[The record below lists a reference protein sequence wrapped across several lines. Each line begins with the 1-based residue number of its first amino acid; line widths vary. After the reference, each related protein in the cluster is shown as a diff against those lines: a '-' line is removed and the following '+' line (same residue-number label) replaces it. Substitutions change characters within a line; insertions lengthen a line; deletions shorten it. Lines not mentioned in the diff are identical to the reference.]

1 MTDPPP
7 ALALRPERP
16 DDRPLM
22 FALFA
27 QSRAAEMALVD
38 WTAAQQ
44 QAFLEHQFAAQ
55 TEAYRGAYAAGR
67 FDVVEMDGL
76 AIGRL
81 YLADLGTD
89 PRAEL
94 RIVDIAL
101 LPMWCGRGI
110 GSRLLAAVLAE
121 ADAAGRPVSL
131 HVEHWNP
138 ARRLYERLG
147 FQPVSE
153 DSVYVLMRRGQL
165 KTAS

>member
-1 MTDPPP
+1 MTSPVP

-55 TEAYRGAYAAGR
+55 TEAYRGAYAGGR
-67 FDVVEMDGL
+67 FDVVELDGL

-81 YLADLGTD
+81 YLADLGE
-89 PRAEL
+89 EL

-110 GSRLLAAVLAE
+110 GSALLADVLAE
-121 ADAAGRPVSL
+121 ADAAARPVSL

-147 FQPVSE
+147 FVPVSE

>member
-1 MTDPPP
+1 VTDPPP

-55 TEAYRGAYAAGR
+55 TEAYRGAYAGGR
-67 FDVVEMDGL
+67 FDVVELDGL

-81 YLADLGTD
+81 YLADLGE
-89 PRAEL
+89 EL

-110 GSRLLAAVLAE
+110 GSALLADVLAE
-121 ADAAGRPVSL
+121 ADAAARPVSL

-147 FQPVSE
+147 FVPVSE

>member
-55 TEAYRGAYAAGR
+55 TEAYRGAYAGGR
-67 FDVVEMDGL
+67 FDVVELDGL

-81 YLADLGTD
+81 YLADLGE
-89 PRAEL
+89 EL

-110 GSRLLAAVLAE
+110 GSALLADVLAE
-121 ADAAGRPVSL
+121 ADAAARPVSL

-147 FQPVSE
+147 FVPVSE

>member
-55 TEAYRGAYAAGR
+55 TEAYRGAYAGGR
-67 FDVVEMDGL
+67 FDVVELDGL

-81 YLADLGTD
+81 YLADLGE
-89 PRAEL
+89 EL